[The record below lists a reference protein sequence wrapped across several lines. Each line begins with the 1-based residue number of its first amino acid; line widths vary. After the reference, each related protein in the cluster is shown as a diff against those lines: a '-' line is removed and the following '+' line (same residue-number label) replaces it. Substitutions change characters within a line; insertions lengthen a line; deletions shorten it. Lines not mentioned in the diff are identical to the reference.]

1 MEPQIRFDLEQG
13 TFIDAPFLNEEDLR
27 IVNTVVKAASLMA
40 ESPIQTTLG
49 YSNDKKTNKTLIART
64 IIAVILT
71 KDFLFD
77 DEILARF
84 FSSSYPRGISIV
96 TEALYRHKPVYYN
109 SPIEEEYRLMRRVRY
124 KLIDS
129 ESLLIMNGINCVD
142 FSQNYIYPKKL
153 EEEVLD
159 SVVALDDLLEI
170 LYEIFSKN
178 FGISQD
184 LIKSESAKQEVV
196 VCRRIICYLL
206 YSKYKSNGVTYDKI
220 TSYVGEKTRS
230 LVLKLVTQH
239 SKKSAPHLNE
249 YLVDYTFVLKVIK
262 YRLTGKI

>member
-1 MEPQIRFDLEQG
+1 MLYTGRGDKGDTSFFGAPGRVSKTDAAIELLGTLDELNSVLGVCRTKVPQEISVFLETLQQDL
-13 TFIDAPFLNEEDLR
+13 FI
-27 IVNTVVKAASLMA
+27 IQA
-40 ESPIQTTLG
+40 E
-49 YSNDKKTNKTLIART
+49 IAG
-64 IIAVILT
+64 A
-71 KDFLFD
+71 
-77 DEILARF
+77 
-84 FSSSYPRGISIV
+84 
-96 TEALYRHKPVYYN
+96 
-109 SPIEEEYRLMRRVRY
+109 
-124 KLIDS
+124 
-129 ESLLIMNGINCVD
+129 
-142 FSQNYIYPKKL
+142 PKKL